1 MGQRYL
7 MDTNVLI
14 DYTALRLPQSASD
27 FVENLF
33 DNDFLMSVIA
43 KIELLGYND
52 LPHKMSVLEEFVE
65 TATIL
70 PLEEPVI
77 QRTIELRRRYKKL
90 KLGDAI
96 IAATALVHN
105 LTLLSRNISDFKNIN
120 GLTVIDPHNI

>member
-1 MGQRYL
+1 MEQRYL

-14 DYTALRLPQSASD
+14 DYTALRLPQSSSD
-27 FVENLF
+27 FVQNLF

-52 LPHKMSVLEEFVE
+52 LPHTMTALEEFVD

-70 PLEEPVI
+70 PLDKSVV
-77 QRTIELRRRYKKL
+77 QRTIELRRLYKKL

-96 IAATALVHN
+96 IAATALIYN

-120 GLTVIDPHNI
+120 GLSVIDPHLI